1 MRSSALYLRVG
12 LLVLAGLL
20 LAALFVVFLAGKRSG
35 GPMVMLETYSR
46 ESVQG
51 LDVGAPVRYRGVPI
65 GRVMEIGLASAEYR
79 RPERVAYTEAFQ
91 LVVIRFA
98 VDPARIGE
106 VPTAQ
111 EAIAIGLRAR
121 ISAQGITGVNYIE
134 LDFVN
139 PDRFPMI
146 SVPWTP
152 RFPFVPAIPSTVA
165 QMRGAA
171 ETLVERL
178 TQIPI
183 EQVATDIA
191 ALIGG
196 LSRQANDGD
205 MAIALREVA
214 QIAAHLRAM
223 MDSGA
228 LDALLAEAR
237 EAAAGARGVTN
248 APELREAITSVAA
261 AANELRR
268 TTQRLPATID
278 GMERTLR
285 TARHTTSDIQSE
297 LVPIL
302 ADLRA
307 TTASLR
313 ATAEALRA
321 SPSQSIFGAP
331 PPPPPP
337 ERRR

>member
-1 MRSSALYLRVG
+1 MKSSALYLRVG
-12 LLVLAGLL
+12 LLVLAGIL
-20 LAALFVVFLAGKRSG
+20 LATLFVVFLAGKRSG
-35 GPMVMLETYSR
+35 GPMVTLETYSR

-51 LDVGAPVRYRGVPI
+51 LDVGAPVSYRGVPI

-79 RPERVAYTEAFQ
+79 RREGVAYTEAFQ

-121 ISAQGITGVNYIE
+121 ISSQGITGVNYIE

-139 PDRFPMI
+139 PDRFPMV

-152 RFPFVPAIPSTVA
+152 HFPFVPAIPSTVA
-165 QMRGAA
+165 QVRGAA

-178 TQIPI
+178 TQMPI
-183 EQVATDIA
+183 EQMANDIA
-191 ALIGG
+191 TLIGG

-205 MAIALREVA
+205 LAIALRDVA
-214 QIAAHLRAM
+214 QIAAHLRTM

-228 LDALLAEAR
+228 LESLLAEAR

-261 AANELRR
+261 AASELRR
-268 TTQRLPATID
+268 STQRLPATID

-285 TARHTTSDIQSE
+285 TARHTTTDIQSE

-331 PPPPPP
+331 PPPS

>member
-1 MRSSALYLRVG
+1 
-12 LLVLAGLL
+12 
-20 LAALFVVFLAGKRSG
+20 
-35 GPMVMLETYSR
+35 
-46 ESVQG
+46 
-51 LDVGAPVRYRGVPI
+51 
-65 GRVMEIGLASAEYR
+65 
-79 RPERVAYTEAFQ
+79 
-91 LVVIRFA
+91 
-98 VDPARIGE
+98 
-106 VPTAQ
+106 
-111 EAIAIGLRAR
+111 
-121 ISAQGITGVNYIE
+121 
-134 LDFVN
+134 
-139 PDRFPMI
+139 
-146 SVPWTP
+146 
-152 RFPFVPAIPSTVA
+152 VA
-165 QMRGAA
+165 QVRGAA

-178 TQIPI
+178 TQMPI
-183 EQVATDIA
+183 EQVASDIA

-205 MAIALREVA
+205 LATTLREVA
-214 QIAAHLRAM
+214 QIAAHLRVM

-228 LDALLAEAR
+228 LEALLAEAR
-237 EAAAGARGVTN
+237 DAAAGARGLTN

-285 TARHTTSDIQSE
+285 TVRHTTTDIQSE

-331 PPPPPP
+331 PPAP